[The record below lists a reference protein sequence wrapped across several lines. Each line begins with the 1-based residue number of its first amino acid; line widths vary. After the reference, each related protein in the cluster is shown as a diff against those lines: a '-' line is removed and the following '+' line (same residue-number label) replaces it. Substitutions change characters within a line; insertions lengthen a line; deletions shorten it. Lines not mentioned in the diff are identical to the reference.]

1 MRFRV
6 IPAPIRTSRCCPGTS
21 SSCRRPC
28 SNGAAVIP
36 RPHSHSASGEEMAE
50 TKPSS
55 ELAPHLDS
63 CRWHIR
69 DGAWL
74 LTDPSTA
81 ALRRNL
87 QVVALGGGTGLPVVL
102 RGLKAELFP
111 NGPAWVRTMDPRRLT
126 AIVTVAEGGGSP

>member
-1 MRFRV
+1 
-6 IPAPIRTSRCCPGTS
+6 
-21 SSCRRPC
+21 
-28 SNGAAVIP
+28 
-36 RPHSHSASGEEMAE
+36 MAE

-74 LTDPSTA
+74 LTDLSTA

-111 NGPAWVRTMDPRRLT
+111 NGPACTSTGVFSSVWSRFGLIASRSRT
-126 AIVTVAEGGGSP
+126 AIEPAPASCSAVTGVPSPV